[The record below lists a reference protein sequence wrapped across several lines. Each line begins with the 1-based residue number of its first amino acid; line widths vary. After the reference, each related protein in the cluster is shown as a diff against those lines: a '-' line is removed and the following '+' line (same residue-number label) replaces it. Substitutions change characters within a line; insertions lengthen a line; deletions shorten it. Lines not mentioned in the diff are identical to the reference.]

1 MNEEE
6 LAKYKGFLDDVYK
19 NINPKL
25 LANKSE
31 LFKDYY
37 RFVKKCSKVVKEV
50 SIKNNPLS
58 YGFAMSA
65 LLADGYFSDS
75 DIFRYDDKD
84 DDDLCKSGLC
94 VLTGSG
100 CCRHVADFL
109 SDIYYE
115 LEINSIL
122 FSCVRCKK
130 PVNNDLLGKGNHLAN
145 LIYYDG
151 IPYVYDGLDYSI
163 FKFIDTKNAKVMN
176 NKFNRRYISFRPRYL
191 AMFYGVS
198 EEVINQLISDFYDA
212 SCRNG
217 ISKNEL
223 REIEFETITH
233 IKEDTIKEFRENTKI
248 LKKKIS
254 NGMLYHHS

>member
-1 MNEEE
+1 M
-6 LAKYKGFLDDVYK
+6 FLDDVHK
-19 NINPKL
+19 NISPKL

-58 YGFAMSA
+58 YGFAMPA
-65 LLADGYFSDS
+65 LLTDGCFSDS
-75 DIFRYDDKD
+75 AIFRYDAK
-84 DDDLCKSGLC
+84 DDDLCKSGLS

-100 CCRHVADFL
+100 CCRRVADFL
-109 SDIYYE
+109 SNIYYE
-115 LEINSIL
+115 LE
-122 FSCVRCKK
+122 
-130 PVNNDLLGKGNHLAN
+130 VN
-145 LIYYDG
+145 
-151 IPYVYDGLDYSI
+151 VYDGLDYSI

-176 NKFNRRYISFRPRYL
+176 NKLNSRYISFRPRYL

-223 REIEFETITH
+223 REIEFETIIH

-248 LKKKIS
+248 LKKNIS